1 MLPRKLFIS
10 LYASVLFVSAGLLP
24 ILIAESANAACVNSA
39 QAATVA
45 ATIQPTPEGQ
55 TPTVTTLNTCGG
67 DDVSYQVPI
76 TTAVSYDGVEFT
88 RVYATTNSVI
98 TFGRPD
104 GTYWDY
110 PTTPSISVAS
120 IDWVVYP
127 NQRNDEHLIINSS
140 DGGFQVNLSA
150 RPIWNQTPSVAPTNI
165 VVTAAINTD
174 GTVAISYV
182 TSGPDWSQY
191 NPRTGARLNNG
202 TVVPLEQANIQQ
214 VQQAPVLAPAPV
226 EPTPSPSPEPSSSP
240 SPAPVE
246 PTPSPSPTSEPSPS
260 PTPTEPAP
268 SPSPSASSAPSPS
281 PSPVPS
287 NSPTSEPSP
296 SASPEP
302 TSSPSPSVEPSPVP
316 SPTASPE
323 AQPTSSPTPTPQP
336 TQEPSPQPSQEP
348 SPTPSPDTTTVE
360 PAPPAPQPSPI
371 PSPTP
376 EPAPEPSPQP
386 PVVRPEPTPEPIQP
400 PVVEPTPPAPE
411 PEPEPTPEPPVEA
424 EEPPTPVEE
433 PPAVEP
439 EPPIE
444 ESQPPVE
451 EEPAPEPPVEEEQPP
466 IDAEEPPAEEP
477 APPVEETEPPV
488 EEIEPPIEEEAP
500 PVEVETLEPIDEPI
514 VGGVI
519 ENNPDSLPENEPKV
533 PSSNLLVPRVQV
545 DVAGVEN
552 GGIEFFGTKSQ
563 PQVIGEDGKL
573 TPPPPPPGSGLPLD
587 PEAITTEETFIG
599 QPGGMAFNSP
609 DIAVPVE
616 MTYVCQTFVGEDGI
630 EVHLDTDGNPHPIE
644 RCTFLPAALD
654 LIPGAGEAI
663 QAVGAAYTALA
674 NIGNDMSP
682 VTRKKA
688 KKILLTTVLV
698 GQILSMRRM

>member
-24 ILIAESANAACVNSA
+24 ILVAESANAACVTSA

-45 ATIQPTPEGQ
+45 ATIQPTAAGE

-76 TTAVSYDGVEFT
+76 TTAVSYDGVQYT
-88 RVYATTNSVI
+88 NVYATTNSVI

-110 PTTPSISVAS
+110 PATPSISVAS

-140 DGGFQVNLSA
+140 DGGFQVDLSA
-150 RPIWNQTPSVAPTNI
+150 RPIWNQTPAVAPTNI

-182 TSGPDWSQY
+182 MTGPDWSQY
-191 NPRTGARLNNG
+191 NPRTGARLNDG
-202 TVVPLEQANIQQ
+202 TVVPLEQANIEQ
-214 VQQAPVLAPAPV
+214 VEEAPVLAPAPV

-260 PTPTEPAP
+260 PTPVE
-268 SPSPSASSAPSPS
+268 PSPS
-281 PSPVPS
+281 PSPS
-287 NSPTSEPSP
+287 SEVTASPSP
-296 SASPEP
+296 SPSPSPSE
-302 TSSPSPSVEPSPVP
+302 SSPSPSPSPSP
-316 SPTASPE
+316 SESSSSPSPIASPTASPE
-323 AQPTSSPTPTPQP
+323 VEPTSSPTPTPQP
-336 TQEPSPQPSQEP
+336 TQEPQ
-348 SPTPSPDTTTVE
+348 
-360 PAPPAPQPSPI
+360 PQPSPI

-376 EPAPEPSPQP
+376 APEPAPQPAPEPQPEPVPQP
-386 PVVRPEPTPEPIQP
+386 PIVRPEPIPVPVQP

-411 PEPEPTPEPPVEA
+411 PEPAPEPTPEPPATE

-439 EPPIE
+439 EPPAVEPEPPAIEPEPPMVEPEPPAIE
-444 ESQPPVE
+444 EPPVAIPDPE
-451 EEPAPEPPVEEEQPP
+451 DAIGEPPAEAPEPP
-466 IDAEEPPAEEP
+466 AEAPEPPAEEET
-477 APPVEETEPPV
+477 APQVVQPEE
-488 EEIEPPIEEEAP
+488 
-500 PVEVETLEPIDEPI
+500 

-519 ENNPDSLPENEPKV
+519 PNSPDSLPTDEP
-533 PSSNLLVPRVQV
+533 LLPPQEALKPHIQQ
-545 DVAGVEN
+545 DKAGVEN
-552 GGIEFFGTKSQ
+552 GGIQFFGTQSQ
-563 PQVIGEDGKL
+563 PQVIGEDGQL
-573 TPPPPPPGSGLPLD
+573 TPPPPPPGSGLPIPPD
-587 PEAITTEETFIG
+587 AITTTETFIG
-599 QPGGMAFNSP
+599 QVGGVTFNSP

-616 MTYVCQTFVGEDGI
+616 MTYVCQTFVGEDGV

-644 RCTFLPAALD
+644 QCTFLPAALD
-654 LIPGAGEAI
+654 LIPGADEAI

-682 VTRKKA
+682 ITRKKA
-688 KKILLTTVLV
+688 KKILLATLIV
-698 GQILSMRRM
+698 GQIATLRRM